1 MALGRE
7 RSQAAQLA
15 SELAGLRQQLK
26 AREAAKESGG
36 VNGGPASPGQERRE
50 AQKRLAETNARLA
63 ELSLSYE
70 GARAE
75 LAKYKRAL
83 EREVGSVDGAARL
96 LEGGSGARGRAEQIS
111 LLRDQLREAQR
122 RAMTDNGGL
131 AGGPSS
137 PGSRGEERARERL
150 QQMEQERRHDHE
162 RLLVVEQQLRAEL
175 DESRRR
181 ADALAARI
189 KNLEADVRSK
199 RDKLKLLLDKSDN
212 DNQLVSALRAELER
226 CRQSSGK
233 LSPQGDVPARRVAD
247 LATRAAEQQAQI
259 GRQEKIIGSLRERA
273 AEVDRLSSENEKLRE
288 LVGLLQDKLS
298 GAE

>member
-1 MALGRE
+1 MR
-7 RSQAAQLA
+7 
-15 SELAGLRQQLK
+15 
-26 AREAAKESGG
+26 
-36 VNGGPASPGQERRE
+36 
-50 AQKRLAETNARLA
+50 
-63 ELSLSYE
+63 
-70 GARAE
+70 
-75 LAKYKRAL
+75 
-83 EREVGSVDGAARL
+83 
-96 LEGGSGARGRAEQIS
+96 RGRFP
-111 LLRDQLREAQR
+111 R
-122 RAMTDNGGL
+122 R
-131 AGGPSS
+131 
-137 PGSRGEERARERL
+137 
-150 QQMEQERRHDHE
+150 
-162 RLLVVEQQLRAEL
+162 
-175 DESRRR
+175 
-181 ADALAARI
+181 
-189 KNLEADVRSK
+189 

>member
-199 RDKLKLLLDKSDN
+199 RDTS
-212 DNQLVSALRAELER
+212 ER
-226 CRQSSGK
+226 G
-233 LSPQGDVPARRVAD
+233 P
-247 LATRAAEQQAQI
+247 RAA
-259 GRQEKIIGSLRERA
+259 
-273 AEVDRLSSENEKLRE
+273 
-288 LVGLLQDKLS
+288 
-298 GAE
+298 

>member
-1 MALGRE
+1 MSAATPPTRDE
-7 RSQAAQLA
+7 SPVRSLI
-15 SELAGLRQQLK
+15 
-26 AREAAKESGG
+26 
-36 VNGGPASPGQERRE
+36 
-50 AQKRLAETNARLA
+50 RLA

-83 EREVGSVDGAARL
+83 EREVCGAAFPNPAQPVCPTGPSTPSQVGSVDGAARL

-199 RDKLKLLLDKSDN
+199 RDTS
-212 DNQLVSALRAELER
+212 ER
-226 CRQSSGK
+226 G
-233 LSPQGDVPARRVAD
+233 P
-247 LATRAAEQQAQI
+247 RAA
-259 GRQEKIIGSLRERA
+259 
-273 AEVDRLSSENEKLRE
+273 
-288 LVGLLQDKLS
+288 
-298 GAE
+298 